1 MNKQNH
7 KIIFDSSN
15 VDASVNNYG
24 QLYGSSINLALAE
37 RIKNDLNFKIVI
49 APEIN
54 SAEILCNEIN
64 YFSETDLSIELLPD
78 LEILPYDV
86 SSPSNQVIA
95 SRSEILFQL
104 LKGNIDVLV
113 LNASSLLWKLPP
125 RKYFEKESFTLNVGE
140 LFSMQQIGEQLRING
155 YERVST
161 VVKPGEFC
169 IRGSLIDLFSPLYTN
184 PIRIDFDDEKI
195 DLIKLFDVDSQLTLN
210 TINSVTIIPSEHY
223 PKSSLAFDFFK
234 TNMRNAFDGNQM
246 EWPLYNFIET
256 YAESHGVYNYL
267 PLFFESMSSI
277 WDYCKP
283 GTELFCVGDIKTPI
297 RDYQK
302 LINQRFNSQDNLNQ
316 PNLKPSELFFS
327 ATEQIN
333 KINEMHPINLQHQ
346 KCWKSRDHNGINF
359 DTRPLEPL
367 AAFKTSSMDKII
379 HGLLETS
386 TNKILLSAGSKNRIA
401 FIENQLREFSIAAR
415 RVSNWNEFLERR
427 AGVFVT
433 EKSISES
440 FITAKSGI
448 AVIGEIELFGRRSR
462 TRKHRS
468 PAGKDP
474 ESIIQDL
481 KDLQVDSLV
490 VHGEHGIGKYKGLS
504 VMMVDNVNS
513 EFLTIEYALGDLLHV
528 PVTLMDQVSR
538 FIGQSSDES
547 ILSHLG
553 SDQWKKL
560 CKKTKKQAY
569 DVAAELLEI
578 YANRAIAVGKSHVAN
593 QKDYENFCDGFE
605 YVLTQDQAKVIE
617 DVLDDMAASKSM
629 DRLVCGDV
637 GFGKTEVALRAAFTC
652 AINGYQVALLVPTT
666 ILAQQ
671 HFETFNERFSE
682 WPITINILSRLQTSK
697 NNNQVRADTEKGK
710 ADIIIGTHALLSDKV
725 VYKNLGLV
733 IVDEE
738 HRFGVRHK
746 EKLKALRKDV
756 DYLALTATPI
766 PRTLNM
772 AIGELKDIS
781 MITTAPESRIP
792 VKTYI
797 SQWDKSLIHEA
808 CQREISRGGQ
818 VLFVHNRIDD
828 IENMAETIR
837 QIIPVGSL
845 EIAHGR
851 MKERSLERVMMKFY
865 NNEFDV
871 LLATSIIESGL
882 DIPNANTI
890 IINRADRF
898 GLAQLHQLRGR
909 VGRSERQSYAY
920 LMIPSKQTLTNEGRQ
935 RLEAIEAI
943 EDLGVGF
950 ILATHDLEIR
960 GAGEILGDEQSGQ
973 IQKIGFNLYKDMLAQ
988 AIDSLRDGPQVQSTT
1003 ISSDINLNIPALIPE
1018 NYMPDVNLRL
1028 TMYKRIS
1035 STKSKIEIKHIES
1048 ELIDRFGELPEQTTN
1063 LLQMSHLRNQANTL
1077 GIKKIRMDRRYGRFY
1092 FDQSTTIE
1100 AQNIIDLIKREPD
1113 AFKMY
1118 PDQSL
1123 GFKGDF
1129 PLVLDRINQVNT
1141 ILGYLV
1147 GDSV

>member
-1 MNKQNH
+1 MNKQNQN
-7 KIIFDSSN
+7 IIFDHSN
-15 VDASVNNYG
+15 VDSSVNHYG
-24 QLYGSSINLALAE
+24 QLYGSAINLVLAE
-37 RIKNDLNFKIVI
+37 RIDNDRGLKIVI
-49 APEIN
+49 VPEIN
-54 SAEILCNEIN
+54 FAETLCNELK
-64 YFSETDLSIELLPD
+64 YFTKTDLSIELLPD
-78 LEILPYDV
+78 LEVLPYDA

-95 SRSEILFQL
+95 NRSEILFQL

-113 LNASSLLWKLPP
+113 LSAANLLWKLPP
-125 RKYFEKESFTLNVGE
+125 RKYFEEESFTLNVGD
-140 LFSMQQIGEQLRING
+140 LFSMQKIGDKLRKNG

-161 VVKPGEFC
+161 VFKPGEFC
-169 IRGSLIDLFSPLYTN
+169 IRGSLIDLFSPLYKN

-195 DLIKLFDVDSQLTLN
+195 DLIKLFDIDSQLTLS
-210 TINSVTIIPSEHY
+210 TTNSTTIIPSEHY
-223 PKSSLAFDFFK
+223 PKSSVAFDFFK
-234 TNMRNAFDGNQM
+234 TNMRNTFVGNQM

-277 WDYCKP
+277 WDYCK
-283 GTELFCVGDIKTPI
+283 TSELFCVGDIQTPI
-297 RDYQK
+297 KNYQK
-302 LINQRFNSQDNLNQ
+302 LINQRFINENDLGQ
-316 PNLKPSELFFS
+316 PNLKPSELFFD
-327 ATEQIN
+327 ATRQIK
-333 KINEMHPINLQHQ
+333 KIDKMNPINLQQQ
-346 KCWKSRDHNGINF
+346 KCWKSHKHKAINF
-359 DTRPLEPL
+359 DTSPLEPL
-367 AAFKTSSMDKII
+367 NAFKTSSMDRII
-379 HGLLETS
+379 NNLFETS
-386 TNKILLSAGSKNRIA
+386 TNKILLSAGSKNRKV
-401 FIENQLREFSIAAR
+401 FIENQLREHSIAVR
-415 RVSNWNEFLERR
+415 QVSSWNEFLERR
-427 AGVFVT
+427 SGVFIT
-433 EKSISES
+433 EQPISES
-440 FITAKSGI
+440 FITAASGI
-448 AVIGEIELFGRRSR
+448 AVFGEMELFGRRSR
-462 TRKHRS
+462 TRKYRGS
-468 PAGKDP
+468 VGKDP
-474 ESIIQDL
+474 ESIIRDL

-504 VMMVDNVNS
+504 VMMIDDISS

-528 PVTLMDQVSR
+528 PVTLMEQVSR
-538 FIGQSSDES
+538 FIGQSSDAS

-578 YANRAIAVGKSHVAN
+578 YANRAIAVGKSQVAN
-593 QKDYENFCDGFE
+593 QKDYENFCNGFE
-605 YVLTQDQAKVIE
+605 YVLTRDQAKATE

-637 GFGKTEVALRAAFTC
+637 GFGKTEVALRAAFTS
-652 AINGYQVALLVPTT
+652 AINGFQVALLVPTT

-682 WPITINILSRLQTSK
+682 WPIAINMLSRLQTSTK
-697 NNNQVRADTEKGK
+697 NNQVREDIEKGK

-781 MITTAPESRIP
+781 MISTAPESRIP

-797 SQWDKSLIHEA
+797 SQWNKSLIREA

-818 VLFVHNRIDD
+818 ILFVHNRIDD

-837 QIIPVGSL
+837 QIMPLISL

-865 NNEFDV
+865 NNEYDL

-890 IINRADRF
+890 IINRAERF

-920 LMIPSKQTLTNEGRQ
+920 LMIPSKQTLTNEGKQ

-973 IQKIGFNLYKDMLAQ
+973 IQKIGFSLYKDMLNQ
-988 AIDSLRDGPQVQSTT
+988 AIDSLRDEPKVISS
-1003 ISSDINLNIPALIPE
+1003 IVSSDINLNIPALIPE

-1035 STKSKIEIKHIES
+1035 SIKSKNEIKDIES

-1063 LLQMSHLRNQANTL
+1063 LLLMAHLRNQANTL
-1077 GIKKIRMDRRYGRFY
+1077 GIKKIRMDRRYGRLY
-1092 FDQSTTIE
+1092 FDKSTSIK
-1100 AQNIIDLIKREPD
+1100 AQNIIDLIKHEPD
-1113 AFKMY
+1113 VFKMY

-1141 ILGYLV
+1141 ILGHLV
-1147 GDSV
+1147 GDLA

>member
-1 MNKQNH
+1 M
-7 KIIFDSSN
+7 
-15 VDASVNNYG
+15 
-24 QLYGSSINLALAE
+24 
-37 RIKNDLNFKIVI
+37 
-49 APEIN
+49 
-54 SAEILCNEIN
+54 
-64 YFSETDLSIELLPD
+64 
-78 LEILPYDV
+78 
-86 SSPSNQVIA
+86 
-95 SRSEILFQL
+95 
-104 LKGNIDVLV
+104 
-113 LNASSLLWKLPP
+113 
-125 RKYFEKESFTLNVGE
+125 
-140 LFSMQQIGEQLRING
+140 
-155 YERVST
+155 
-161 VVKPGEFC
+161 
-169 IRGSLIDLFSPLYTN
+169 
-184 PIRIDFDDEKI
+184 
-195 DLIKLFDVDSQLTLN
+195 
-210 TINSVTIIPSEHY
+210 
-223 PKSSLAFDFFK
+223 
-234 TNMRNAFDGNQM
+234 
-246 EWPLYNFIET
+246 
-256 YAESHGVYNYL
+256 
-267 PLFFESMSSI
+267 
-277 WDYCKP
+277 
-283 GTELFCVGDIKTPI
+283 
-297 RDYQK
+297 
-302 LINQRFNSQDNLNQ
+302 
-316 PNLKPSELFFS
+316 
-327 ATEQIN
+327 
-333 KINEMHPINLQHQ
+333 
-346 KCWKSRDHNGINF
+346 
-359 DTRPLEPL
+359 
-367 AAFKTSSMDKII
+367 
-379 HGLLETS
+379 
-386 TNKILLSAGSKNRIA
+386 
-401 FIENQLREFSIAAR
+401 
-415 RVSNWNEFLERR
+415 
-427 AGVFVT
+427 
-433 EKSISES
+433 
-440 FITAKSGI
+440 
-448 AVIGEIELFGRRSR
+448 
-462 TRKHRS
+462 
-468 PAGKDP
+468 
-474 ESIIQDL
+474 
-481 KDLQVDSLV
+481 
-490 VHGEHGIGKYKGLS
+490 
-504 VMMVDNVNS
+504 
-513 EFLTIEYALGDLLHV
+513 
-528 PVTLMDQVSR
+528 
-538 FIGQSSDES
+538 
-547 ILSHLG
+547 
-553 SDQWKKL
+553 
-560 CKKTKKQAY
+560 
-569 DVAAELLEI
+569 
-578 YANRAIAVGKSHVAN
+578 
-593 QKDYENFCDGFE
+593 
-605 YVLTQDQAKVIE
+605 
-617 DVLDDMAASKSM
+617 
-629 DRLVCGDV
+629 
-637 GFGKTEVALRAAFTC
+637 
-652 AINGYQVALLVPTT
+652 
-666 ILAQQ
+666 
-671 HFETFNERFSE
+671 
-682 WPITINILSRLQTSK
+682 
-697 NNNQVRADTEKGK
+697 
-710 ADIIIGTHALLSDKV
+710 SDKV

-781 MITTAPESRIP
+781 MIATAPESRIP

-837 QIIPVGSL
+837 QIMPVGSL

-920 LMIPSKQTLTNEGRQ
+920 LMIPSKHTLTNEGRQ

-1063 LLQMSHLRNQANTL
+1063 LLLMAHLRNQANTL

-1100 AQNIIDLIKREPD
+1100 AQSIIDLIEREPD

>member
-1 MNKQNH
+1 
-7 KIIFDSSN
+7 
-15 VDASVNNYG
+15 
-24 QLYGSSINLALAE
+24 
-37 RIKNDLNFKIVI
+37 
-49 APEIN
+49 
-54 SAEILCNEIN
+54 
-64 YFSETDLSIELLPD
+64 
-78 LEILPYDV
+78 
-86 SSPSNQVIA
+86 
-95 SRSEILFQL
+95 
-104 LKGNIDVLV
+104 
-113 LNASSLLWKLPP
+113 
-125 RKYFEKESFTLNVGE
+125 
-140 LFSMQQIGEQLRING
+140 
-155 YERVST
+155 
-161 VVKPGEFC
+161 
-169 IRGSLIDLFSPLYTN
+169 
-184 PIRIDFDDEKI
+184 
-195 DLIKLFDVDSQLTLN
+195 
-210 TINSVTIIPSEHY
+210 
-223 PKSSLAFDFFK
+223 
-234 TNMRNAFDGNQM
+234 M
-246 EWPLYNFIET
+246 E
-256 YAESHGVYNYL
+256 
-267 PLFFESMSSI
+267 
-277 WDYCKP
+277 
-283 GTELFCVGDIKTPI
+283 
-297 RDYQK
+297 
-302 LINQRFNSQDNLNQ
+302 
-316 PNLKPSELFFS
+316 
-327 ATEQIN
+327 
-333 KINEMHPINLQHQ
+333 
-346 KCWKSRDHNGINF
+346 
-359 DTRPLEPL
+359 
-367 AAFKTSSMDKII
+367 
-379 HGLLETS
+379 
-386 TNKILLSAGSKNRIA
+386 
-401 FIENQLREFSIAAR
+401 
-415 RVSNWNEFLERR
+415 
-427 AGVFVT
+427 
-433 EKSISES
+433 
-440 FITAKSGI
+440 
-448 AVIGEIELFGRRSR
+448 
-462 TRKHRS
+462 
-468 PAGKDP
+468 
-474 ESIIQDL
+474 
-481 KDLQVDSLV
+481 
-490 VHGEHGIGKYKGLS
+490 
-504 VMMVDNVNS
+504 
-513 EFLTIEYALGDLLHV
+513 
-528 PVTLMDQVSR
+528 QVSR

-578 YANRAIAVGKSHVAN
+578 YANRAIAVGKSQVAN
-593 QKDYENFCDGFE
+593 KKDYENFCTGFE
-605 YVLTQDQAKVIE
+605 YVLTRDQAKATE

-637 GFGKTEVALRAAFTC
+637 GFGKTEVALRAAFTS

-671 HFETFNERFSE
+671 HFETFMERFSE
-682 WPITINILSRLQTSK
+682 WPITINMLSRLQTSTK
-697 NNNQVRADTEKGK
+697 NNQVRGDIENGK

-733 IVDEE
+733 IIDEE

-781 MITTAPESRIP
+781 MISTAPESRIP

-797 SQWDKSLIHEA
+797 SQWNKSLIREA
-808 CQREISRGGQ
+808 FQREISRGGQ
-818 VLFVHNRIDD
+818 ILFVHNQIDN

-837 QIIPVGSL
+837 QIMPLISL

-865 NNEFDV
+865 NNEYDL

-890 IINRADRF
+890 IINRAERF

-920 LMIPSKQTLTNEGRQ
+920 LMIPPKQTLTNEGKQ

-973 IQKIGFNLYKDMLAQ
+973 MQKIGFSLYKDMLRQ
-988 AIDSLRDGPQVQSTT
+988 AIDSLRDEPKVISSNV
-1003 ISSDINLNIPALIPE
+1003 SSDINLNIPALIPE

-1035 STKSKIEIKHIES
+1035 SIKSKNEIKHIES

-1063 LLQMSHLRNQANTL
+1063 LLLMAHLRNQANTL

-1092 FDQSTTIE
+1092 FDTSTSIKV
-1100 AQNIIDLIKREPD
+1100 QNIIDLIKQEPD
-1113 AFKMY
+1113 VFKMY

-1129 PLVLDRINQVNT
+1129 PLVRDRINQVNT
-1141 ILGYLV
+1141 ILSYLV
-1147 GDSV
+1147 GDSA

>member
-1 MNKQNH
+1 MNKQNQN
-7 KIIFDSSN
+7 IIFDHSS
-15 VDASVNNYG
+15 VDSSVNNYG
-24 QLYGSSINLALAE
+24 QLYGSAINLALAE
-37 RIKNDLNFKIVI
+37 KIKNDQGLKIVI

-54 SAEILCNEIN
+54 FAETLCNELK
-64 YFSETDLSIELLPD
+64 YFTETDLSIELLPD
-78 LEILPYDV
+78 LEVLPYDV

-95 SRSEILFQL
+95 NRSKILFQL

-113 LNASSLLWKLPP
+113 LSAANLLWKLPP
-125 RKYFEKESFTLNVGE
+125 RKYFEEESFTLNVGE
-140 LFSMQQIGEQLRING
+140 LFSMQKIGQKLRKNG

-161 VVKPGEFC
+161 VFKPGEFC
-169 IRGSLIDLFSPLYTN
+169 IRGSLIDLFSPLYKN

-195 DLIKLFDVDSQLTLN
+195 DLIKLFDVDSQLTLS
-210 TINSVTIIPSEHY
+210 TASSATIIPSAHY
-223 PKSSLAFDFFK
+223 PKSSAAFDFFK
-234 TNMRNAFDGNQM
+234 TNMRNAFVGNQL

-277 WDYCKP
+277 WDYCNSA
-283 GTELFCVGDIKTPI
+283 ELFCVGDIQTPI
-297 RDYQK
+297 KNYQK
-302 LINQRFNSQDNLNQ
+302 LINQRFNNQNDLSQ
-316 PNLKPSELFFS
+316 PNLKPNELFFD
-327 ATEQIN
+327 ATQQTQ
-333 KINEMHPINLQHQ
+333 KINNMNPVNLQHQ
-346 KCWKSRDHNGINF
+346 KCWKSREHKAINF
-359 DTRPLEPL
+359 DTSPLEPL
-367 AAFKTSSMDKII
+367 NAFKISSMDKII
-379 HGLLETS
+379 NRLFETS
-386 TNKILLSAGSKNRIA
+386 TNKILLSAGSKNRKA
-401 FIENQLREFSIAAR
+401 FIENQLREHSIALR
-415 RVSNWNEFLERR
+415 QVSSWNEFLERR
-427 AGVFVT
+427 SGVFIT
-433 EKSISES
+433 EQSISES
-440 FITAKSGI
+440 FITATSGI

-462 TRKHRS
+462 TRKYRGS
-468 PAGKDP
+468 VGKDP
-474 ESIIQDL
+474 ESIIRDL

-504 VMMVDNVNS
+504 VMMIDDISS

-528 PVTLMDQVSR
+528 PVTLMEQVSR

-578 YANRAIAVGKSHVAN
+578 YANRAIAVGKSQVAN
-593 QKDYENFCDGFE
+593 KKDYENFCTGFE
-605 YVLTQDQAKVIE
+605 YVLTRDQAKATE

-637 GFGKTEVALRAAFTC
+637 GFGKTEVALRAAFTS

-671 HFETFNERFSE
+671 HFETFMERFSE
-682 WPITINILSRLQTSK
+682 WPITINMLSRLQTSTK
-697 NNNQVRADTEKGK
+697 NNQVRGDIENGK

-733 IVDEE
+733 IIDEE

-781 MITTAPESRIP
+781 MISTAPESRIP

-797 SQWDKSLIHEA
+797 SQWNKSLIREA

-818 VLFVHNRIDD
+818 ILFVHNQIDN

-837 QIIPVGSL
+837 QIMPLISL

-865 NNEFDV
+865 NNEYDL

-890 IINRADRF
+890 IINRAERF

-920 LMIPSKQTLTNEGRQ
+920 LMIPPKQTLTNEGKQ

-973 IQKIGFNLYKDMLAQ
+973 MQKIGFSLYKDMLRQ
-988 AIDSLRDGPQVQSTT
+988 AIDSLRDEPKVISSNV
-1003 ISSDINLNIPALIPE
+1003 SSDINLNIPALIPE

-1035 STKSKIEIKHIES
+1035 SIKSKNEIKHIES

-1063 LLQMSHLRNQANTL
+1063 LLLMAHLINQANTL
-1077 GIKKIRMDRRYGRFY
+1077 
-1092 FDQSTTIE
+1092 
-1100 AQNIIDLIKREPD
+1100 
-1113 AFKMY
+1113 
-1118 PDQSL
+1118 
-1123 GFKGDF
+1123 
-1129 PLVLDRINQVNT
+1129 
-1141 ILGYLV
+1141 
-1147 GDSV
+1147 

>member
-1 MNKQNH
+1 MNKQNQN
-7 KIIFDSSN
+7 IIFHHSN
-15 VDASVNNYG
+15 VDSSINNYG
-24 QLYGSSINLALAE
+24 QLYGSAINLALAE
-37 RIKNDLNFKIVI
+37 KIKNDRGLKIVI

-54 SAEILCNEIN
+54 FAETLCNELK
-64 YFSETDLSIELLPD
+64 YFTETDLSIELLPD
-78 LEILPYDV
+78 LEVLPYDV

-95 SRSEILFQL
+95 NRSKILFQL

-113 LNASSLLWKLPP
+113 LSAANLLWKLPP
-125 RKYFEKESFTLNVGE
+125 RKYFEEESFTLNVGE
-140 LFSMQQIGEQLRING
+140 LFSMQKIGQKLRKNG

-161 VVKPGEFC
+161 VFKPGEFC
-169 IRGSLIDLFSPLYTN
+169 IRGSLIDLFSPLYKN

-195 DLIKLFDVDSQLTLN
+195 DLIKLFDVDSQLTLS
-210 TINSVTIIPSEHY
+210 TASSATIIPSEHY
-223 PKSSLAFDFFK
+223 PKSSAAFDFFK
-234 TNMRNAFDGNQM
+234 TNMRNAFVGNQL

-277 WDYCKP
+277 WDYCNSA
-283 GTELFCVGDIKTPI
+283 ELFCVGDIQTPI
-297 RDYQK
+297 KNYQK
-302 LINQRFNSQDNLNQ
+302 LINQRFNNQNDLSQ
-316 PNLKPSELFFS
+316 PNLKPSELFFD
-327 ATEQIN
+327 ATQQTQ
-333 KINEMHPINLQHQ
+333 KINNMNPVNLQHQ
-346 KCWKSRDHNGINF
+346 KCWQSREHKAINF
-359 DTRPLEPL
+359 DTSPLEPL
-367 AAFKTSSMDKII
+367 NAFKISSMDKII
-379 HGLLETS
+379 NRLFETS
-386 TNKILLSAGSKNRIA
+386 TNKILLSAGSKNRKA
-401 FIENQLREFSIAAR
+401 FIENQLREHSIALR
-415 RVSNWNEFLERR
+415 QVSSWSEFLERR
-427 AGVFVT
+427 SGVFIT
-433 EKSISES
+433 EQPISES
-440 FITAKSGI
+440 FIAATSGI

-462 TRKHRS
+462 TRKYRGS
-468 PAGKDP
+468 VGKDP
-474 ESIIQDL
+474 ESIIRDL

-504 VMMVDNVNS
+504 VMMIDDISS

-528 PVTLMDQVSR
+528 PVTLMEQVSR

-578 YANRAIAVGKSHVAN
+578 YANRAIAVGKSQVAN
-593 QKDYENFCDGFE
+593 KKDYENFCTGFE
-605 YVLTQDQAKVIE
+605 YVLTRDQAKATE

-637 GFGKTEVALRAAFTC
+637 GFGKTEVALRAAFTS

-671 HFETFNERFSE
+671 HFETFMERFSE
-682 WPITINILSRLQTSK
+682 WPITINMLSRLQTSTK
-697 NNNQVRADTEKGK
+697 NNQVRGDIENGK

-733 IVDEE
+733 IIDEE

-781 MITTAPESRIP
+781 MISTAPESRIP

-797 SQWDKSLIHEA
+797 SQWNKSLIREA

-818 VLFVHNRIDD
+818 ILFVHNQIDN

-837 QIIPVGSL
+837 QIMPLISL

-865 NNEFDV
+865 NNEYDL

-890 IINRADRF
+890 IINRAERF

-920 LMIPSKQTLTNEGRQ
+920 LMIPPKQTLTNEGKQ

-973 IQKIGFNLYKDMLAQ
+973 MQKIGFSLYKDMLRQ
-988 AIDSLRDGPQVQSTT
+988 AIDSLRDEPKVISSNV
-1003 ISSDINLNIPALIPE
+1003 SSDINLNIPALIPE

-1063 LLQMSHLRNQANTL
+1063 LLLMAHLRNQANTL

-1092 FDQSTTIE
+1092 FDTSTSIK
-1100 AQNIIDLIKREPD
+1100 AQNIIDLIKQEPD
-1113 AFKMY
+1113 VFKMY

-1129 PLVLDRINQVNT
+1129 PLVMDRINQVNT
-1141 ILGYLV
+1141 ILSYLV
-1147 GDSV
+1147 GDSA

>member
-1 MNKQNH
+1 MNKQNQN
-7 KIIFDSSN
+7 IIFHHSN
-15 VDASVNNYG
+15 VDSSVNNYG
-24 QLYGSSINLALAE
+24 QLYGSAINLALAE
-37 RIKNDLNFKIVI
+37 KIKNDQGLKIVI

-54 SAEILCNEIN
+54 FAETLYNELK
-64 YFSETDLSIELLPD
+64 YFTETDLSIELLPD
-78 LEILPYDV
+78 LEVLPYDV

-95 SRSEILFQL
+95 NRSKILFQL

-113 LNASSLLWKLPP
+113 LSAANLLWKLPP
-125 RKYFEKESFTLNVGE
+125 RKYFEEESFTLNVGE
-140 LFSMQQIGEQLRING
+140 LFSMQKIGQKLRKNG

-161 VVKPGEFC
+161 VFKPGEFC
-169 IRGSLIDLFSPLYTN
+169 IRGSLIDLFSPLYKN

-195 DLIKLFDVDSQLTLN
+195 DLIKLFDVDSQLTLS
-210 TINSVTIIPSEHY
+210 TASSATIIPSAHY
-223 PKSSLAFDFFK
+223 PKSSAAFDFFK
-234 TNMRNAFDGNQM
+234 TNMRNAFVGNQL

-277 WDYCKP
+277 WDYCNSA
-283 GTELFCVGDIKTPI
+283 ELFCVGDIQTPI
-297 RDYQK
+297 KNYQK
-302 LINQRFNSQDNLNQ
+302 LINQRFNNQNDLSQ
-316 PNLKPSELFFS
+316 PNLKPSELFFD
-327 ATEQIN
+327 ATQQTQ
-333 KINEMHPINLQHQ
+333 KINNMNPVNLQHQ
-346 KCWKSRDHNGINF
+346 KCWQSREHKAINF
-359 DTRPLEPL
+359 DTSPLEPL
-367 AAFKTSSMDKII
+367 NAFKISSMDKII
-379 HGLLETS
+379 NRLFETS
-386 TNKILLSAGSKNRIA
+386 TNKILLSAGNKNRKA
-401 FIENQLREFSIAAR
+401 FIENQLREHSIALR
-415 RVSNWNEFLERR
+415 QVSSWSEFLERR
-427 AGVFVT
+427 SGVFIT
-433 EKSISES
+433 EQPISES
-440 FITAKSGI
+440 FIAATSGI

-462 TRKHRS
+462 TRKYRGS
-468 PAGKDP
+468 VVKDP
-474 ESIIQDL
+474 ESIIRDL

-504 VMMVDNVNS
+504 VMMIDDISS

-528 PVTLMDQVSR
+528 PVTLMEQVSR

-578 YANRAIAVGKSHVAN
+578 YANRAIAVGKSQVAN
-593 QKDYENFCDGFE
+593 KKDYENFCTGFE
-605 YVLTQDQAKVIE
+605 YVLTRDQAKATE

-637 GFGKTEVALRAAFTC
+637 GFGKTEVALRAAFTS

-671 HFETFNERFSE
+671 HFETFMERFSE
-682 WPITINILSRLQTSK
+682 WPITINMLSRLQTSTK
-697 NNNQVRADTEKGK
+697 NNQVRGDIENGK

-733 IVDEE
+733 IIDEE

-772 AIGELKDIS
+772 VIGELKDIS
-781 MITTAPESRIP
+781 MISTAPESRIP

-797 SQWDKSLIHEA
+797 SQWNKSLIREA

-818 VLFVHNRIDD
+818 ILFVHNQIDN

-837 QIIPVGSL
+837 QIMPLISL

-865 NNEFDV
+865 NNEYDL

-890 IINRADRF
+890 IINRAERF

-920 LMIPSKQTLTNEGRQ
+920 LMIPPKQTLTNEGKQ

-973 IQKIGFNLYKDMLAQ
+973 MQKIGFSLYKDMLRQ
-988 AIDSLRDGPQVQSTT
+988 AIDSLRDEPKVISSNV
-1003 ISSDINLNIPALIPE
+1003 SSDINLNIPALIPE

-1035 STKSKIEIKHIES
+1035 SIKSKNEIKHIES

-1063 LLQMSHLRNQANTL
+1063 LLLMAHLRNQANTL
-1077 GIKKIRMDRRYGRFY
+1077 GIKKIRMDRRYGRLY
-1092 FDQSTTIE
+1092 FDTSTSIK
-1100 AQNIIDLIKREPD
+1100 AQNIIDLIKQEPD
-1113 AFKMY
+1113 VFKMY

-1129 PLVLDRINQVNT
+1129 PLVRDRINQVNT
-1141 ILGYLV
+1141 ILSYLV
-1147 GDSV
+1147 GDSA

>member
-1 MNKQNH
+1 MNKQNQN
-7 KIIFDSSN
+7 IIFHHSN
-15 VDASVNNYG
+15 VDSSVNNYG
-24 QLYGSSINLALAE
+24 QLYGSAINLALAE
-37 RIKNDLNFKIVI
+37 KIKNDQGLKIVI

-54 SAEILCNEIN
+54 IAETLYNELK
-64 YFSETDLSIELLPD
+64 YFTETDLSIELLPD
-78 LEILPYDV
+78 LEVLPYDV

-95 SRSEILFQL
+95 NRSKILFQL

-113 LNASSLLWKLPP
+113 LSAANLLWKLPP
-125 RKYFEKESFTLNVGE
+125 RKYFEEESFTLNVGE
-140 LFSMQQIGEQLRING
+140 LFSMQKIGQKLRKNG

-161 VVKPGEFC
+161 VFKPGEFC
-169 IRGSLIDLFSPLYTN
+169 IRGSLIDLFSPLYKN

-195 DLIKLFDVDSQLTLN
+195 DLIKLFDVDSQLTLS
-210 TINSVTIIPSEHY
+210 TASSATIIPSEHY
-223 PKSSLAFDFFK
+223 PKSSVAFAFFK
-234 TNMRNAFDGNQM
+234 TNMRNAFVGNQL

-277 WDYCKP
+277 WDYCNSA
-283 GTELFCVGDIKTPI
+283 ELFCVGDIQTPI
-297 RDYQK
+297 KNYQK
-302 LINQRFNSQDNLNQ
+302 LINQRFNNQNDLSQ
-316 PNLKPSELFFS
+316 PNLKPSELFFD
-327 ATEQIN
+327 ATQQTK
-333 KINEMHPINLQHQ
+333 KINNMNPVNLQHQ
-346 KCWKSRDHNGINF
+346 KCWKSREHKAINF
-359 DTRPLEPL
+359 DTSPLEPL
-367 AAFKTSSMDKII
+367 NAFKTSSMDKII
-379 HGLLETS
+379 SKLFETS
-386 TNKILLSAGSKNRIA
+386 INKILLSAGSKNRKA
-401 FIENQLREFSIAAR
+401 FIENQLREHSIALR
-415 RVSNWNEFLERR
+415 QVSGWSEFLERR
-427 AGVFVT
+427 SGVFIT
-433 EKSISES
+433 EQPISES
-440 FITAKSGI
+440 FIAATSGI

-462 TRKHRS
+462 TRKYRGS
-468 PAGKDP
+468 VGKDP
-474 ESIIQDL
+474 ESIIRDL

-504 VMMVDNVNS
+504 VMMIDDISS

-528 PVTLMDQVSR
+528 PVTLMEQVSR

-578 YANRAIAVGKSHVAN
+578 YANRAIAVGKSQVAN
-593 QKDYENFCDGFE
+593 KKDYENFCTGFE
-605 YVLTQDQAKVIE
+605 YVLTRDQAKATE

-637 GFGKTEVALRAAFTC
+637 GFGKTEVALRAAFTS

-671 HFETFNERFSE
+671 HFETFMERFSE
-682 WPITINILSRLQTSK
+682 WPITINMLSRLQTSTK
-697 NNNQVRADTEKGK
+697 NNQVRGDIENGK

-733 IVDEE
+733 IIDEE

-772 AIGELKDIS
+772 VIGELKDIS
-781 MITTAPESRIP
+781 MISTAPESRIP

-797 SQWDKSLIHEA
+797 SQWNKSLIREA

-818 VLFVHNRIDD
+818 ILFVHNQIDN

-837 QIIPVGSL
+837 QIMPLISL

-865 NNEFDV
+865 NNEYDL

-890 IINRADRF
+890 IINRAERF

-920 LMIPSKQTLTNEGRQ
+920 LMIPPKQTLTNEGKQ

-973 IQKIGFNLYKDMLAQ
+973 MQKIGFSLYKDMLRQ
-988 AIDSLRDGPQVQSTT
+988 AIDSLRDEPKVISSNV
-1003 ISSDINLNIPALIPE
+1003 SSDINLNIPALIPE

-1035 STKSKIEIKHIES
+1035 SIKSKNEIKHIES

-1063 LLQMSHLRNQANTL
+1063 LLLMAHLRNQANTL
-1077 GIKKIRMDRRYGRFY
+1077 GIKKIRMDRRYGRLY
-1092 FDQSTTIE
+1092 FDTSTSIK
-1100 AQNIIDLIKREPD
+1100 AQNIIDLIKQEPD
-1113 AFKMY
+1113 VFKMY

-1129 PLVLDRINQVNT
+1129 PLVRDRINQVNT
-1141 ILGYLV
+1141 ILSYLV
-1147 GDSV
+1147 GDSA

>member
-1 MNKQNH
+1 MSKQNQN
-7 KIIFDSSN
+7 IIFDHSN
-15 VDASVNNYG
+15 VDSSVNNYG
-24 QLYGSSINLALAE
+24 QLYGSAINLALAE
-37 RIKNDLNFKIVI
+37 KIKNDRGLKIVI

-54 SAEILCNEIN
+54 FAETLCNELK
-64 YFSETDLSIELLPD
+64 YFTATDLSIELFPD
-78 LEILPYDV
+78 LEVLPYDI

-95 SRSEILFQL
+95 NRSEILFQL

-113 LNASSLLWKLPP
+113 LSVANLLWKLPP
-125 RKYFEKESFTLNVGE
+125 RKYFEEESFTVNVGE
-140 LFSMQQIGEQLRING
+140 LFSMQKIGKKLLKNG

-161 VVKPGEFC
+161 VFKPGEFC
-169 IRGSLIDLFSPLYTN
+169 IRGSLIDLFSPLYKN

-195 DLIKLFDVDSQLTLN
+195 DFIKLFDIDSQLTLN
-210 TINSVTIIPSEHY
+210 TINSATIIPSEHY
-223 PKSSLAFDFFK
+223 PKSSVAFDFFK
-234 TNMRNAFDGNQM
+234 TNMRNAFVGNQL

-277 WDYCKP
+277 WEYCK
-283 GTELFCVGDIKTPI
+283 TAEVFCVGDIQTPI
-297 RDYQK
+297 KKYQK
-302 LINQRFNSQDNLNQ
+302 LINQRFNNQNDLSQ
-316 PNLKPSELFFS
+316 PNLKPSELFFA
-327 ATEQIN
+327 ATQQIK
-333 KINEMHPINLQHQ
+333 KINNMYPINLQHQ
-346 KCWKSRDHNGINF
+346 KCWKSRKHKAINF
-359 DTRPLEPL
+359 DTSPLEPL
-367 AAFKTSSMDKII
+367 NAFKTSSIDRII
-379 HGLLETS
+379 NSLFETS
-386 TNKILLSAGSKNRIA
+386 TNKILLSTGSKNRKA
-401 FIENQLREFSIAAR
+401 FIENQLREHSIAVR
-415 RVSNWNEFLERR
+415 QVSSWNEFLERR
-427 AGVFVT
+427 SGVFIT
-433 EKSISES
+433 EQPISES
-440 FITAKSGI
+440 FITASSGI
-448 AVIGEIELFGRRSR
+448 AVIGEMELFGRRSR
-462 TRKHRS
+462 TRKYRS
-468 PAGKDP
+468 YVGKDP
-474 ESIIQDL
+474 ESIIRDL

-504 VMMVDNVNS
+504 VMMIDDISS

-560 CKKTKKQAY
+560 CKKTKNQAY

-578 YANRAIAVGKSHVAN
+578 YANRAIAVGKSQVAN
-593 QKDYENFCDGFE
+593 KKDYENFCNGFE
-605 YVLTQDQAKVIE
+605 YVLTRDQATATE
-617 DVLDDMAASKSM
+617 DVLDDMATSKSM

-637 GFGKTEVALRAAFTC
+637 GFGKTEVALRAAFTS

-682 WPITINILSRLQTSK
+682 WPITINMLSRLQTSTK
-697 NNNQVRADTEKGK
+697 NNQVRAEIEKGK

-781 MITTAPESRIP
+781 MISTAPESRIP

-797 SQWDKSLIHEA
+797 SQWDKSLIREA

-818 VLFVHNRIDD
+818 ILFVHNRIDD

-837 QIIPVGSL
+837 QIMPLISL

-865 NNEFDV
+865 NNEYDL

-890 IINRADRF
+890 IINRAERF

-920 LMIPSKQTLTNEGRQ
+920 LMIPSKQTLTNEGKQ

-973 IQKIGFNLYKDMLAQ
+973 MQKIGFSLYKDMLRQ
-988 AIDSLRDGPQVQSTT
+988 AIDSLRDEPKAISSNV
-1003 ISSDINLNIPALIPE
+1003 SSDINLNIPALIPE

-1035 STKSKIEIKHIES
+1035 SIQSKNEIKHIEN

-1063 LLQMSHLRNQANTL
+1063 LLLMAHLRNQANTL

-1092 FDQSTTIE
+1092 FDKSTSIKV
-1100 AQNIIDLIKREPD
+1100 QNIIDLIKQKPD
-1113 AFKMY
+1113 VFKMY

-1123 GFKGDF
+1123 GFKGNF
-1129 PLVLDRINQVNT
+1129 PHVMDRINQVNT

-1147 GDSV
+1147 GDSA

>member
-1 MNKQNH
+1 
-7 KIIFDSSN
+7 
-15 VDASVNNYG
+15 
-24 QLYGSSINLALAE
+24 
-37 RIKNDLNFKIVI
+37 
-49 APEIN
+49 
-54 SAEILCNEIN
+54 
-64 YFSETDLSIELLPD
+64 
-78 LEILPYDV
+78 
-86 SSPSNQVIA
+86 
-95 SRSEILFQL
+95 
-104 LKGNIDVLV
+104 
-113 LNASSLLWKLPP
+113 
-125 RKYFEKESFTLNVGE
+125 
-140 LFSMQQIGEQLRING
+140 
-155 YERVST
+155 
-161 VVKPGEFC
+161 
-169 IRGSLIDLFSPLYTN
+169 
-184 PIRIDFDDEKI
+184 
-195 DLIKLFDVDSQLTLN
+195 
-210 TINSVTIIPSEHY
+210 
-223 PKSSLAFDFFK
+223 
-234 TNMRNAFDGNQM
+234 
-246 EWPLYNFIET
+246 
-256 YAESHGVYNYL
+256 
-267 PLFFESMSSI
+267 
-277 WDYCKP
+277 
-283 GTELFCVGDIKTPI
+283 
-297 RDYQK
+297 
-302 LINQRFNSQDNLNQ
+302 
-316 PNLKPSELFFS
+316 
-327 ATEQIN
+327 
-333 KINEMHPINLQHQ
+333 
-346 KCWKSRDHNGINF
+346 
-359 DTRPLEPL
+359 
-367 AAFKTSSMDKII
+367 
-379 HGLLETS
+379 
-386 TNKILLSAGSKNRIA
+386 
-401 FIENQLREFSIAAR
+401 
-415 RVSNWNEFLERR
+415 
-427 AGVFVT
+427 
-433 EKSISES
+433 
-440 FITAKSGI
+440 
-448 AVIGEIELFGRRSR
+448 
-462 TRKHRS
+462 
-468 PAGKDP
+468 
-474 ESIIQDL
+474 
-481 KDLQVDSLV
+481 
-490 VHGEHGIGKYKGLS
+490 
-504 VMMVDNVNS
+504 MMVDNVNS

-682 WPITINILSRLQTSK
+682 WPIAINVLSRLQTSK
-697 NNNQVRADTEKGK
+697 NNNQVRADIEKGK

-781 MITTAPESRIP
+781 MIATAPESRIP

-837 QIIPVGSL
+837 QIMPAGSL

-865 NNEFDV
+865 NNEFDI

-920 LMIPSKQTLTNEGRQ
+920 LMIPSKHTLTNEGRQ

-973 IQKIGFNLYKDMLAQ
+973 IQRIGFSLYKDMLAQ
-988 AIDSLRDGPQVQSTT
+988 AIESLRDGPEVQSTT

-1063 LLQMSHLRNQANTL
+1063 LLLMAHLRNQANTL

-1100 AQNIIDLIKREPD
+1100 AQSIIDLIEREPD

-1123 GFKGDF
+1123 GFNGDF

>member
-1 MNKQNH
+1 MNKQNQN
-7 KIIFDSSN
+7 IIFHHSN
-15 VDASVNNYG
+15 VDSSVNNYG
-24 QLYGSSINLALAE
+24 QLYGSAINLALAE
-37 RIKNDLNFKIVI
+37 KIKNDRDLKIII

-54 SAEILCNEIN
+54 FAETLCNELK
-64 YFSETDLSIELLPD
+64 YFTETDLSIELLPD
-78 LEILPYDV
+78 LEVLPYDV

-95 SRSEILFQL
+95 NRSKILFQL

-113 LNASSLLWKLPP
+113 LSAANLLWKLPP
-125 RKYFEKESFTLNVGE
+125 RKYFEEESFTLNVGE
-140 LFSMQQIGEQLRING
+140 LFSMQKIGQKLRKNG

-161 VVKPGEFC
+161 VFKPGEFC
-169 IRGSLIDLFSPLYTN
+169 IRGSLIDLFSPLYKN

-195 DLIKLFDVDSQLTLN
+195 DLIKLFDVDSQLTLS
-210 TINSVTIIPSEHY
+210 TASSATIIPSEHY
-223 PKSSLAFDFFK
+223 PKSSAAFDFFK
-234 TNMRNAFDGNQM
+234 TNMRNAFVGNQL

-277 WDYCKP
+277 WDYCNSA
-283 GTELFCVGDIKTPI
+283 ELFCVGDIQTPI
-297 RDYQK
+297 KNYQK
-302 LINQRFNSQDNLNQ
+302 LINQRFNNQNDLSQ
-316 PNLKPSELFFS
+316 PNLKPSELFFD
-327 ATEQIN
+327 ATQQTQ
-333 KINEMHPINLQHQ
+333 KINNMNPVNLQHQ
-346 KCWKSRDHNGINF
+346 KCWKSREHKAINF
-359 DTRPLEPL
+359 DTSPLEPL
-367 AAFKTSSMDKII
+367 NAFKISSMDKII
-379 HGLLETS
+379 NRLFETS
-386 TNKILLSAGSKNRIA
+386 TNKILLSAGSKNRKA
-401 FIENQLREFSIAAR
+401 FIENQLREHSIALR
-415 RVSNWNEFLERR
+415 QVSSWSEFLERR
-427 AGVFVT
+427 SGVFIT
-433 EKSISES
+433 EQPISES
-440 FITAKSGI
+440 FIAATSGI

-462 TRKHRS
+462 TRKYRGS
-468 PAGKDP
+468 VGKDP
-474 ESIIQDL
+474 ESIIRDL

-504 VMMVDNVNS
+504 VMMIDDISS

-528 PVTLMDQVSR
+528 PVTLMEQVSR

-578 YANRAIAVGKSHVAN
+578 YANRAIAVGKSQVAN
-593 QKDYENFCDGFE
+593 KKDYENFCTGFE
-605 YVLTQDQAKVIE
+605 YVLTRDQAKATE

-637 GFGKTEVALRAAFTC
+637 GFGKTEVALRAAFTS

-671 HFETFNERFSE
+671 HFETFMERFSE
-682 WPITINILSRLQTSK
+682 WPITINMLSRLQTSTK
-697 NNNQVRADTEKGK
+697 NNQVRGDIENGK

-733 IVDEE
+733 IIDEE

-781 MITTAPESRIP
+781 MISTAPESRIP

-797 SQWDKSLIHEA
+797 SQWNKSLIREA

-818 VLFVHNRIDD
+818 ILFVHNQIDN

-837 QIIPVGSL
+837 QIMPLISL

-865 NNEFDV
+865 NNEYDL

-890 IINRADRF
+890 IINRAERF

-920 LMIPSKQTLTNEGRQ
+920 LMIPPKQTLTNEGKQ

-973 IQKIGFNLYKDMLAQ
+973 MQKIGFSLYKDMLRQ
-988 AIDSLRDGPQVQSTT
+988 AIDSLRDEPKVISSNV
-1003 ISSDINLNIPALIPE
+1003 SSDINLNIPALIPE

-1063 LLQMSHLRNQANTL
+1063 LLLMAHLRNQANTL
-1077 GIKKIRMDRRYGRFY
+1077 GIKKIRMDRRYGRLY
-1092 FDQSTTIE
+1092 FDTSTSIK
-1100 AQNIIDLIKREPD
+1100 AQNIIDLIKQEPD
-1113 AFKMY
+1113 VFKMY

-1129 PLVLDRINQVNT
+1129 PLVRDRINQVNT
-1141 ILGYLV
+1141 ILSYLV
-1147 GDSV
+1147 GDSA

>member
-1 MNKQNH
+1 MNKQNQN
-7 KIIFDSSN
+7 IIFDHSN
-15 VDASVNNYG
+15 VDLSIKNYG
-24 QLYGSSINLALAE
+24 QLYGSAINLALAE
-37 RIKNDLNFKIVI
+37 KIKNNGGLKIVI
-49 APEIN
+49 TPEIN
-54 SAEILCNEIN
+54 FADTLCNELK
-64 YFSETDLSIELLPD
+64 YFTEKDLSIELLPD
-78 LEILPYDV
+78 LEVLPYDA

-95 SRSEILFQL
+95 NRSEILFRL
-104 LKGNIDVLV
+104 LKGKIDVLV
-113 LNASSLLWKLPP
+113 LSAANLLWKLPP
-125 RKYFEKESFTLNVGE
+125 RKYFEEESFTLNVGE
-140 LFSMQQIGEQLRING
+140 LFSMQKIGHKLQKNG

-161 VVKPGEFC
+161 VFNPGEFC
-169 IRGSLIDLFSPLYTN
+169 IRGSLIDLFSPLYKN
-184 PIRIDFDDEKI
+184 PIRVDFDDEKI
-195 DLIKLFDVDSQLTLN
+195 DLIKLFNIDSQLTLS
-210 TINSVTIIPSEHY
+210 TTNSVTIIPSEHY
-223 PKSSLAFDFFK
+223 PKSSMAFDFFK
-234 TNMRNAFDGNQM
+234 TNMRNTFAGNQL

-277 WDYCKP
+277 WDYCKTP
-283 GTELFCVGDIKTPI
+283 ELFCIGDIHTPI
-297 RDYQK
+297 KNYQK
-302 LINQRFNSQDNLNQ
+302 LIDQRFNNQNDLSQ
-316 PNLKPSELFFS
+316 PNLKPSELFFD
-327 ATEQIN
+327 AAQQIKKIN
-333 KINEMHPINLQHQ
+333 KMNPINLQHQ
-346 KCWKSRDHNGINF
+346 KCWKSSKHKAINF
-359 DTRPLEPL
+359 DTSPLEPL
-367 AAFKTSSMDKII
+367 NVFKTSSINRILKN
-379 HGLLETS
+379 LFETS
-386 TNKILLSAGSKNRIA
+386 SNKILLSAGSKNRKV
-401 FIENQLREFSIAAR
+401 FIENQLREHSISVR
-415 RVSNWNEFLERR
+415 HVSSWNEFLERR
-427 AGVFVT
+427 SGVFIT
-433 EKSISES
+433 EKPISES
-440 FITAKSGI
+440 FIIATSGI
-448 AVIGEIELFGRRSR
+448 AVIGEMELFGRRSR
-462 TRKHRS
+462 TRKYRS
-468 PAGKDP
+468 SVGKDP
-474 ESIIQDL
+474 ESIIRDL

-504 VMMVDNVNS
+504 VMMIDDISS

-528 PVTLMDQVSR
+528 PVTLMEQISR
-538 FIGQSSDES
+538 FIGQSSDAS
-547 ILSHLG
+547 ILNHLG

-578 YANRAIAVGKSHVAN
+578 YANRAIAVGKNQVAN
-593 QKDYENFCDGFE
+593 QKDYEIFCNGFE
-605 YVLTQDQAKVIE
+605 YVLTRDQAKATE

-637 GFGKTEVALRAAFTC
+637 GFGKTEVALRAAFTS

-682 WPITINILSRLQTSK
+682 WPITINMLSRLQTSTK
-697 NNNQVRADTEKGK
+697 NNQVRADIENGN

-725 VYKNLGLV
+725 LYKNLGLV

-781 MITTAPESRIP
+781 MISTAPESRIP

-797 SQWDKSLIHEA
+797 SQWNKNLIREA

-818 VLFVHNRIDD
+818 ILFVHNRIED
-828 IENMAETIR
+828 IENMAEMIR
-837 QIIPVGSL
+837 QIMPSITL

-851 MKERSLERVMMKFY
+851 MKERSLEKVMMKFY
-865 NNEFDV
+865 NNEYDL

-890 IINRADRF
+890 IINRAERF

-920 LMIPSKQTLTNEGRQ
+920 LMIPSKQALTNEGKQ

-973 IQKIGFNLYKDMLAQ
+973 IQKIGFSLYKDMLRQ
-988 AIDSLRDGPQVQSTT
+988 AIDSLKDEPKVISTN
-1003 ISSDINLNIPALIPE
+1003 ISSDINLNISALIPE

-1035 STKSKIEIKHIES
+1035 SIKSKTEIKHIES
-1048 ELIDRFGELPEQTTN
+1048 ELIDRFGELPEQITN
-1063 LLQMSHLRNQANTL
+1063 LLLMAQLRNQANTL
-1077 GIKKIRMDRRYGRFY
+1077 GIKKIRMDRRYGRLY
-1092 FDQSTTIE
+1092 FDKSTSIK
-1100 AQNIIDLIKREPD
+1100 AQNIIDLIEQKPD
-1113 AFKMY
+1113 VFKMY

-1129 PLVLDRINQVNT
+1129 PLVMDRINQINT
-1141 ILGYLV
+1141 ILSYLV
-1147 GDSV
+1147 GGSA

>member
-1 MNKQNH
+1 MHKQKQN
-7 KIIFDSSN
+7 IIFNNSN
-15 VDASVNNYG
+15 VDLSVNNYG
-24 QLYGSSINLALAE
+24 QLYGSAINLGLAE
-37 RIKNDLNFKIVI
+37 IIKNDQNFKIVI

-54 SAEILCNEIN
+54 SAETLCNELK
-64 YFSETDLSIELLPD
+64 YFVGTDLSIEFLSD
-78 LEILPYDV
+78 LEVLPYDI

-95 SRSEILFQL
+95 NRSEVLFQL

-113 LNASSLLWKLPP
+113 LNATNLLWKLPP
-125 RKYFEKESFTLNVGE
+125 QKYFEEDSFSLNVGE
-140 LFSMQQIGEQLRING
+140 LFSMHKIGKKLQKTG

-161 VVKPGEFC
+161 VFNPGEFC
-169 IRGSLIDLFSPLYTN
+169 IRGSLIDLFSPLYKH
-184 PIRIDFDDEKI
+184 PIRIDFDDEKVN
-195 DLIKLFDVDSQLTLN
+195 LIKHFDADSQLTLS
-210 TINSVTIIPSEHY
+210 TTNSATIIPADHY
-223 PKSSLAFDFFK
+223 PKSSVAFDAFK
-234 TNMRNAFDGNQM
+234 TNMRNSFVGNQL
-246 EWPLYNFIET
+246 EWPIYNFIET
-256 YAESHGVYNYL
+256 YAKSFGVYNYL
-267 PLFFESMSSI
+267 PFFFESTSSI
-277 WDYCKP
+277 WDYCR
-283 GTELFCVGDIKTPI
+283 TAEIFCVGDIQTPI
-297 RDYQK
+297 KNYQK
-302 LINQRFNSQDNLNQ
+302 LIEQRFNNQNDLEQ
-316 PNLKPSELFFS
+316 PNLNPSELFFDAS
-327 ATEQIN
+327 QTIK
-333 KINEMHPINLQHQ
+333 KIKRMNPINLQKQ
-346 KCWKSRDHNGINF
+346 KIWKSNKHKVINF
-359 DTRPLEPL
+359 DTKPLETL
-367 AAFKTSSMDKII
+367 NAFKASSIVGII
-379 HGLLETS
+379 NKLFETS
-386 TNKILLSAGSKNRIA
+386 ASKILLSAGNKNRKT
-401 FIENQLREFSIAAR
+401 FIENQLRENSMDAMQI
-415 RVSNWNEFLERR
+415 SSWQQFLERR
-427 AGVFVT
+427 SGLFIT
-433 EKSISES
+433 EHPISES

-448 AVIGEIELFGRRSR
+448 AVIGEMELFGRRSR
-462 TRKHRS
+462 KRKYRYS
-468 PAGKDP
+468 AGKDP
-474 ESIIQDL
+474 ESIIRDL

-504 VMMVDNVNS
+504 VMMIDDINS

-528 PVTLMDQVSR
+528 PVTVMDQVTR
-538 FIGQSSDES
+538 FIGPSTDKS

-569 DVAAELLEI
+569 DVAAELLDI
-578 YANRAIAVGKSHVAN
+578 YANRAITVGNSQVAY
-593 QKDYENFCDGFE
+593 QKDYEKFCNGFE
-605 YVLTQDQAKVIE
+605 YVLTRDQAKATE
-617 DVLDDMAASKSM
+617 DVLVDMAALKSM

-637 GFGKTEVALRAAFTC
+637 GFGKTEVALRAAFTS

-671 HFETFNERFSE
+671 HFETFNERFSD
-682 WPITINILSRLQTSK
+682 WPININMLSRLQSVTK
-697 NNNQVRADTEKGK
+697 NNQVRADIKKGRT
-710 ADIIIGTHALLSDKV
+710 DIVVGTHALLSEKV
-725 VYKNLGLV
+725 SYKNLGLV

-781 MITTAPESRIP
+781 MISTAPESRIP

-797 SQWDKSLIHEA
+797 NQWDKSLIREA

-818 VLFVHNRIDD
+818 ILFVHNRIDD
-828 IENMAETIR
+828 IENMAENIR
-837 QIIPVGSL
+837 QIIPLISL

-851 MKERSLERVMMKFY
+851 MKERALERVMMKFY
-865 NNEFDV
+865 NNEFDL

-920 LMIPSKQTLTNEGRQ
+920 LMIPPKQKLTDEGKQ

-943 EDLGVGF
+943 EDLGAGF
-950 ILATHDLEIR
+950 ILASHDLEIR

-973 IQKIGFNLYKDMLAQ
+973 IQKIGFSLYKDMLSQ
-988 AIDSLRDGPQVQSTT
+988 AINSLKDQPEVMSSK

-1035 STKSKIEIKHIES
+1035 NTKSKKEIRHIET
-1048 ELIDRFGELPEQTTN
+1048 ELIDRFGDLPEQAIN
-1063 LLQMSHLRNQANTL
+1063 LLLIADLRNQANIL
-1077 GIKKIRMDRRYGRFY
+1077 GIKKIRMDNNYGRLY
-1092 FDQSTTIE
+1092 FDESTSIE
-1100 AQNIIDLIKREPD
+1100 GLNIINLIKEEPD
-1113 AFKMY
+1113 VFTMY

-1123 GFKGDF
+1123 GFKGNF
-1129 PLVLDRINQVNT
+1129 PLIKDRINQVNT
-1141 ILGYLV
+1141 ILGCLTD
-1147 GDSV
+1147 DSV

>member
-1 MNKQNH
+1 MNKQNQN
-7 KIIFDSSN
+7 IIFNHSN
-15 VDASVNNYG
+15 VDLSVNNYG
-24 QLYGSSINLALAE
+24 QLYGSAINLGLAE
-37 RIKNDLNFKIVI
+37 IIKNDQNFKIVI

-54 SAEILCNEIN
+54 SAETLCNELK
-64 YFSETDLSIELLPD
+64 YFVDTDLSIEFFPD
-78 LEILPYDV
+78 LEVLPYDI
-86 SSPSNQVIA
+86 SAPSNQVIA
-95 SRSEILFQL
+95 NRSEVLFQL
-104 LKGNIDVLV
+104 LKGSVDVLV
-113 LNASSLLWKLPP
+113 LNATNLLWKLPP
-125 RKYFEKESFTLNVGE
+125 QKYFEVGSFSLNVDE
-140 LFSMQQIGEQLRING
+140 LFSMQKIGKKLQKIG

-161 VVKPGEFC
+161 VFNPGEFC
-169 IRGSLIDLFSPLYTN
+169 IRGSLIDLFSPLYKH
-184 PIRIDFDDEKI
+184 PIRIDFDDEKV
-195 DLIKLFDVDSQLTLN
+195 DLIKHFDIDSQLTLS
-210 TINSVTIIPSEHY
+210 TTNSATIIPADHY
-223 PKSSLAFDFFK
+223 PKSSVAFNFFK
-234 TNMRNAFDGNQM
+234 TNMRNSFVGNQL

-256 YAESHGVYNYL
+256 YAKSYGVYNYL
-267 PLFFESMSSI
+267 PFFFESTSSI
-277 WDYCKP
+277 WDYCR
-283 GTELFCVGDIKTPI
+283 TADIFCVGDIQTPI
-297 RDYQK
+297 KNYQK
-302 LINQRFNSQDNLNQ
+302 LIEQRFNNQNDSEQ
-316 PNLKPSELFFS
+316 PNLNPSELFFDAS
-327 ATEQIN
+327 QTIR
-333 KINEMHPINLQHQ
+333 KIKRMDPINLQKQ
-346 KCWKSRDHNGINF
+346 KFWKSHKHKSINF
-359 DTRPLEPL
+359 DTKPLETL
-367 AAFKTSSMDKII
+367 NAFKASSIVGII
-379 HGLLETS
+379 KKLFETS
-386 TNKILLSAGSKNRIA
+386 ASKILLSAGSKSRKT
-401 FIENQLREFSIAAR
+401 FIENQLRENSMDAIQI
-415 RVSNWNEFLERR
+415 SSWKQFLERR
-427 AGVFVT
+427 SGLFIT
-433 EKSISES
+433 EHPISES
-440 FITAKSGI
+440 FITAKSSI
-448 AVIGEIELFGRRSR
+448 AVIGEMELFGRRSR
-462 TRKHRS
+462 KRKYRYS
-468 PAGKDP
+468 AGKDP
-474 ESIIQDL
+474 ESIIRDL

-504 VMMVDNVNS
+504 VMMIDDINS

-528 PVTLMDQVSR
+528 PVTVMDQVTR
-538 FIGQSSDES
+538 FIGPSTDKS

-569 DVAAELLEI
+569 DVAAELLDI
-578 YANRAIAVGKSHVAN
+578 YANRAIATGNSQVAY
-593 QKDYENFCDGFE
+593 QKDYEKFCNGFE
-605 YVLTQDQAKVIE
+605 YVLTRDQAKATE
-617 DVLDDMAASKSM
+617 DVLFDMAALKSM

-637 GFGKTEVALRAAFTC
+637 GFGKTEVALRAAFTS

-671 HFETFNERFSE
+671 HFETFNERFSD
-682 WPITINILSRLQTSK
+682 WPININMLSRLQSVTK
-697 NNNQVRADTEKGK
+697 NNQVRAEVKKGT
-710 ADIIIGTHALLSDKV
+710 ADIVVGTHALLSDKV
-725 VYKNLGLV
+725 SYKNLGLV

-781 MITTAPESRIP
+781 MIATAPESRIP

-797 SQWDKSLIHEA
+797 NQWNKSLIREA

-818 VLFVHNRIDD
+818 ILFVHNRIDD
-828 IENMAETIR
+828 IENMAENIR
-837 QIIPVGSL
+837 QIIPLISL

-865 NNEFDV
+865 NNEFDL

-920 LMIPSKQTLTNEGRQ
+920 LMIPSKQTLTDEGKQ

-943 EDLGVGF
+943 EDLGAGF
-950 ILATHDLEIR
+950 ILASHDLEIR

-973 IQKIGFNLYKDMLAQ
+973 IQKIGFSLYKDMLSQ
-988 AIDSLRDGPQVQSTT
+988 AINSLKDQPEVMASK

-1035 STKSKIEIKHIES
+1035 NTKSKKEIRRIET
-1048 ELIDRFGELPEQTTN
+1048 ELIDRFGDLPEQAIN
-1063 LLQMSHLRNQANTL
+1063 LLLIADLKNQANIL
-1077 GIKKIRMDRRYGRFY
+1077 GIKKIRMNNNYGRLY
-1092 FDQSTTIE
+1092 FDESTSIKGL
-1100 AQNIIDLIKREPD
+1100 NIINLIKEEPD
-1113 AFKMY
+1113 VFKMY

-1123 GFKGDF
+1123 GFKGNF
-1129 PLVLDRINQVNT
+1129 PLVKDRINQVNT
-1141 ILGYLV
+1141 ILGYLT

>member
-1 MNKQNH
+1 MM
-7 KIIFDSSN
+7 
-15 VDASVNNYG
+15 
-24 QLYGSSINLALAE
+24 
-37 RIKNDLNFKIVI
+37 
-49 APEIN
+49 
-54 SAEILCNEIN
+54 
-64 YFSETDLSIELLPD
+64 
-78 LEILPYDV
+78 
-86 SSPSNQVIA
+86 
-95 SRSEILFQL
+95 
-104 LKGNIDVLV
+104 ID
-113 LNASSLLWKLPP
+113 
-125 RKYFEKESFTLNVGE
+125 
-140 LFSMQQIGEQLRING
+140 
-155 YERVST
+155 
-161 VVKPGEFC
+161 
-169 IRGSLIDLFSPLYTN
+169 
-184 PIRIDFDDEKI
+184 
-195 DLIKLFDVDSQLTLN
+195 
-210 TINSVTIIPSEHY
+210 
-223 PKSSLAFDFFK
+223 
-234 TNMRNAFDGNQM
+234 
-246 EWPLYNFIET
+246 
-256 YAESHGVYNYL
+256 
-267 PLFFESMSSI
+267 
-277 WDYCKP
+277 
-283 GTELFCVGDIKTPI
+283 DI
-297 RDYQK
+297 
-302 LINQRFNSQDNLNQ
+302 S
-316 PNLKPSELFFS
+316 
-327 ATEQIN
+327 
-333 KINEMHPINLQHQ
+333 
-346 KCWKSRDHNGINF
+346 
-359 DTRPLEPL
+359 
-367 AAFKTSSMDKII
+367 
-379 HGLLETS
+379 
-386 TNKILLSAGSKNRIA
+386 
-401 FIENQLREFSIAAR
+401 
-415 RVSNWNEFLERR
+415 
-427 AGVFVT
+427 
-433 EKSISES
+433 
-440 FITAKSGI
+440 
-448 AVIGEIELFGRRSR
+448 
-462 TRKHRS
+462 
-468 PAGKDP
+468 
-474 ESIIQDL
+474 
-481 KDLQVDSLV
+481 
-490 VHGEHGIGKYKGLS
+490 
-504 VMMVDNVNS
+504 S

-528 PVTLMDQVSR
+528 PVTLMEQVSR

-578 YANRAIAVGKSHVAN
+578 YANRAIAVGKSQVAN
-593 QKDYENFCDGFE
+593 KKDYENFCTGFE
-605 YVLTQDQAKVIE
+605 YVLTRDQAKATE

-637 GFGKTEVALRAAFTC
+637 GFGKTEVALRAAFTS

-671 HFETFNERFSE
+671 HFETFMERFSE
-682 WPITINILSRLQTSK
+682 WPITINMLSRLQTSTK
-697 NNNQVRADTEKGK
+697 NNQVRGDIENGK

-733 IVDEE
+733 IIDEE

-781 MITTAPESRIP
+781 MISTAPESRIP

-797 SQWDKSLIHEA
+797 SQWNKSLIREA

-818 VLFVHNRIDD
+818 ILFVHNQIDN

-837 QIIPVGSL
+837 QIMPLISL

-865 NNEFDV
+865 NNEYDL

-890 IINRADRF
+890 IINRAERF

-920 LMIPSKQTLTNEGRQ
+920 LMIPPKQTLTNEGKQ

-973 IQKIGFNLYKDMLAQ
+973 MQKIGFSLYKDMLRQ
-988 AIDSLRDGPQVQSTT
+988 AIDSLRDEPKVISSNV
-1003 ISSDINLNIPALIPE
+1003 SSDINLNIPALIPE

-1035 STKSKIEIKHIES
+1035 SIKSKNEIKHIES

-1063 LLQMSHLRNQANTL
+1063 LLLMAHLRNQANTL
-1077 GIKKIRMDRRYGRFY
+1077 GIKKIRMDRRYGRLY
-1092 FDQSTTIE
+1092 FDTSTSIK
-1100 AQNIIDLIKREPD
+1100 AQNIIDLIKQEPD
-1113 AFKMY
+1113 VFKMY

-1129 PLVLDRINQVNT
+1129 PLVRDRINQVNT
-1141 ILGYLV
+1141 ILSYLV
-1147 GDSV
+1147 GDSA